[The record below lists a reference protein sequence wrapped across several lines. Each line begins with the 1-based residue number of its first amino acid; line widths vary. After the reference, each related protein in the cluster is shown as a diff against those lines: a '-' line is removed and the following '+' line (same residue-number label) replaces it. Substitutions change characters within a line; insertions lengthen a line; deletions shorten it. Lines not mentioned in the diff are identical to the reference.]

1 MQVQKAT
8 GPRKLP
14 KGEGGKA
21 RGPIA
26 FFFAFNDA
34 PAAAAADEHAASS
47 SAGELVLRASR
58 VLTVNECAADALH
71 WPTEEVEVAGGLR
84 LTKVTPPEDALPALL
99 REELEQ
105 EQNGSAAT
113 AASTSVSTAAHAAA
127 LLTDSDLLPDVY
139 EGGLK
144 VWECARDLMSVMH
157 EMSHCGELP
166 LAGTHVLEAG
176 CGAGLPAVLS
186 LRLGAR
192 RVVLQDFNAAV
203 LRAVTMPT
211 VRLNQLWARVEAGEV
226 RFLSGDWARA
236 SALLLEE
243 RRAAAAVAT
252 AADAP
257 QPPRSST
264 RRSSS
269 SSPSSSVPSTR
280 DEEISSSKVAAPEG
294 GFDLVLS
301 ADTLYNTSASRR
313 LWQLVREQLR
323 PGGTALIASKS
334 YYFGCGGSV
343 ADFKAIVSADG
354 RFECRTVRVFEDGAS
369 NRRECFA
376 ITWRRPGESASQVAG
391 EGPEALPEAAMRES
405 SPPG

>member
-1 MQVQKAT
+1 M
-8 GPRKLP
+8 
-14 KGEGGKA
+14 
-21 RGPIA
+21 
-26 FFFAFNDA
+26 
-34 PAAAAADEHAASS
+34 
-47 SAGELVLRASR
+47 
-58 VLTVNECAADALH
+58 
-71 WPTEEVEVAGGLR
+71 
-84 LTKVTPPEDALPALL
+84 
-99 REELEQ
+99 
-105 EQNGSAAT
+105 
-113 AASTSVSTAAHAAA
+113 
-127 LLTDSDLLPDVY
+127 
-139 EGGLK
+139 
-144 VWECARDLMSVMH
+144 
-157 EMSHCGELP
+157 
-166 LAGTHVLEAG
+166 
-176 CGAGLPAVLS
+176 
-186 LRLGAR
+186 
-192 RVVLQDFNAAV
+192 
-203 LRAVTMPT
+203 
-211 VRLNQLWARVEAGEV
+211 

-313 LWQLVREQLR
+313 LWQLVRDQLR